1 MASAGEPRTDVGSGL
16 VRRARLLPGVLLVGG
31 GLLDVLTPAKFSA
44 TAFYSIAPII
54 AAPLMSL
61 WGTVLTGIAAC
72 AVDAAVL
79 TRFGYLPHE
88 LEGGLTEL
96 ASVVAVA
103 IMAVVINRVLYRRD
117 VGLRSAREIATT
129 VQNAVLP
136 RPRSRIGRFRIAVR
150 YEAALKEA
158 QIGGDLYAV
167 QSTGQG
173 LRCIIGDVRGKG
185 LGAVE
190 AVSIVL
196 GAFREAAED
205 EPTLDGVWRRLER
218 TLARELESRPSL
230 DRTEGFITALLA
242 EFAPSG
248 DEVRLVNR
256 GHPPPLVLLPDG
268 VVLAAEPSRA
278 ALPLGLAVLDA
289 DPGRV
294 AVDSAPFP
302 EGATLLLYTD
312 GVTEARDR
320 AGVFYD
326 PLTAL
331 AGRRFAGPDTV
342 LNAVVDDVYRH
353 TGSGGADDDMAL
365 LAVTVTR
372 GGNDEHGRDGEP
384 KTAPR

>member
-1 MASAGEPRTDVGSGL
+1 MASAGEPSTDVGRGL
-16 VRRARLLPGVLLVGG
+16 VRRARLLPVVLLIGG
-31 GLLDVLTPAKFSA
+31 GLLDVLTPRQFSA

-61 WGTVLTGIAAC
+61 TGTVLTGIAAC

-96 ASVVAVA
+96 ASIAAVA

-117 VGLRSAREIATT
+117 VRLRSARGIATV
-129 VQNAVLP
+129 VQSAVLP
-136 RPRSRIGRFRIAVR
+136 RPRSRIGPFRIAVR

-167 QSTGQG
+167 QRTGQG

-190 AVSIVL
+190 AVSVVL
-196 GAFREAAED
+196 GAFREAAHD

-230 DRTEGFITALLA
+230 DRIEGFITALLA
-242 EFAPSG
+242 EIAPSG
-248 DEVRLVNR
+248 DQVRLVNR
-256 GHPPPLVLLPDG
+256 GHPAPLVLLPDG
-268 VVLAAEPSRA
+268 VIRAAEPSRS

-289 DPGRV
+289 DPDRV
-294 AVDSAPFP
+294 AVDAVPFP

-326 PLTAL
+326 PVTAL
-331 AGRRFAGPDTV
+331 AGRRFAGPDAV
-342 LNAVVDDVYRH
+342 LNAVVDDVHRH

-372 GGNDEHGRDGEP
+372 GDGGVYGDVREP
-384 KTAPR
+384 RTAS

>member
-1 MASAGEPRTDVGSGL
+1 MERGM
-16 VRRARLLPGVLLVGG
+16 VRRLRLLPFILLIGGGVL
-31 GLLDVLTPAKFSA
+31 DVVTPPKFSA
-44 TAFYSIAPII
+44 TAFYAAAPII

-61 WGTVLTGIAAC
+61 WGTVLTGLAAC

-79 TRFGYLPHE
+79 AHFGFLDHQD
-88 LEGGLTEL
+88 GLTEL
-96 ASVVAVA
+96 ASIVAVA
-103 IMAVVINRVLYRRD
+103 VMAVVINRLLYHRD
-117 VGLRSAREIATT
+117 VRLRSARGIATV

-136 RPRSRIGRFRIAVR
+136 RPRNRIGPFRIAVR

-167 QSTGQG
+167 QKTAQG

-190 AVSIVL
+190 AVSLVL
-196 GAFREAAED
+196 GAFREAAHD

-218 TLARELESRPSL
+218 TLMREVESRPSL
-230 DRTEGFITALLA
+230 DRQEGFITALLA
-242 EFAPSG
+242 EIAPSG
-248 DEVRLVNR
+248 DMVRLVNR
-256 GHPPPLVLLPDG
+256 GHPGPLLLLPDG
-268 VVLAAEPSRA
+268 TVRAAEPSRT

-289 DPGRV
+289 EPDRA
-294 AVDSAPFP
+294 AVDAVPFP

-326 PLTAL
+326 PVTSL
-331 AGRRFAGPDTV
+331 AGRRFAGPDAV
-342 LNAVVDDVYRH
+342 LNAVVDDVHQH

-372 GGNDEHGRDGEP
+372 GEDGNDGKP
-384 KTAPR
+384 KTAS